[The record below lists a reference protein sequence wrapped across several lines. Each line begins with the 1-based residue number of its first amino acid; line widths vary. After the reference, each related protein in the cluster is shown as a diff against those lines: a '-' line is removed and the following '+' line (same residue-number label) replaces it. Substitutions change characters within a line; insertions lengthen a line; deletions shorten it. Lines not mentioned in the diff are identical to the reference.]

1 MTLIVDELSQTCG
14 GLSSRTE
21 SGTRGLGVPFAMGA
35 LDSTWLEL
43 PRA

>member
-14 GLSSRTE
+14 GLPAEPE